1 MKKLLL
7 VITVILVLAGLFFA
21 SPIMG
26 RDKNGENTYYGSAYA
41 GEGGGG
47 GFWFAIIYKIWG

>member
-47 GFWFAIIYKIWG
+47 GF

>member
-7 VITVILVLAGLFFA
+7 VITLILVLAGIFFV

-26 RDKNGENTYYGSAYA
+26 RDKGAEVNYYGSAFA

-47 GFWFAIIYKIWG
+47 F